1 MSIRWSFAVLTAAAL
16 LSAGS
21 PASAQSSPAPPADPA
36 QPPVAETPPPARSV
50 EIDQAIINLP
60 TSMPLGRH
68 KSYFRLTHR
77 FARDLG
83 QGDFGSLVDDLFSL
97 DNGAVLG
104 LEYRFGITSTLQA
117 GVHRSTLGKTL
128 QAFGRWDAL
137 KQGGRSP
144 LALSAIV
151 SIEGQNN
158 LRQDPQ
164 PGGSVT
170 LSRAVGTRVVVY
182 AVPTYVHNAHT
193 ETLRL
198 LHEGHDHDP
207 AEPEGPE
214 DDDQEEEQSDAIDT
228 FFIGLGAR
236 ARLLE
241 TVAVTFEV
249 SPRVAGYTPDT
260 AVWAVGIEKL
270 TRGHVLQ
277 LNFGNSFNTTP
288 GMLARGGAS
297 GQVYLGFNLSRKF

>member
-1 MSIRWSFAVLTAAAL
+1 MSCRIPKGTRFANTAPMSIRWPFALLTAAVL

-21 PASAQSSPAPPADPA
+21 PASAQP
-36 QPPVAETPPPARSV
+36 ETPPPPPRSV
-50 EIDQAIINLP
+50 EIDQALINLP

-68 KSYFRLTHR
+68 KNYFRLTHR

-83 QGDFGSLVDDLFSL
+83 QGSFGSLVDDFFSL

-137 KQGGRSP
+137 RQDGRSP

-164 PGGSVT
+164 PGASATV
-170 LSRAVGTRVVVY
+170 SRAVGTRLVLY

-207 AEPEGPE
+207 AEPEGE
-214 DDDQEEEQSDAIDT
+214 GDEEEQSDAIDT
-228 FFIGLGAR
+228 FFLGLGAR

-249 SPRVAGYTPDT
+249 SPRLAGYTPDT

-277 LNFGNSFNTTP
+277 LNFGNSFSTTP